1 MSEMKIQKILQQ
13 RVLLCDGA
21 MGTELQ
27 KVDLEPG
34 GCGEILNL
42 ERPERILA
50 IHRAYVL
57 AGADCLTTNTF
68 GGSRVMLERHGHGD
82 QVDSIS
88 RAAVHLAR
96 EALGARPGFVLG
108 DVGPLGGLLEPYG
121 DISEA
126 QARDAFYEQIAALVD
141 AGVDAVLVETQTS
154 LEELGI
160 AIAAARELSAPSVI
174 GSIAYDVTHAGDDLR
189 TMMGVAPEDAA
200 RFMAD
205 AGVDVLG
212 VNCGSGVDAGWAA
225 RAVSRYRAV
234 SELPTL
240 AQPNAGQP
248 VLENLRAVYKQD
260 PETMAA
266 GIQDLLDA
274 GVAMVGGC
282 CGTTPRHIHR
292 FRQLI
297 DQHDARSD

>member
-1 MSEMKIQKILQQ
+1 MNEIKLQHAVQQ

-27 KVDLEPG
+27 KADLEPG

-42 ERPERILA
+42 EQPEKILS

-68 GGSRVMLERHGHGD
+68 GGSRIMLGRHGHD
-82 QVDSIS
+82 DKVDAIA
-88 RAAVHLAR
+88 RTAVQLAR
-96 EALGARPGFVLG
+96 EAFSAGPGYVLG

-126 QARDAFYEQIAALVD
+126 QARDAFGEQIAALID
-141 AGVDAVLVETQTS
+141 AGVDAILIETQTS
-154 LEELGI
+154 LEELGV
-160 AIAAARELSAPSVI
+160 AIAAAREAGAPAVI

-189 TMMGVAPEDAA
+189 TMMGVTPEDAA
-200 RFMAD
+200 RFMAQ

-212 VNCGSGVDAGWAA
+212 VNCGSGVDAAWAA
-225 RAVSRYRAV
+225 RVVLRYRTL
-234 SELPTL
+234 SDLPTL

-248 VLENLRAVYKQD
+248 VLENLRTVYKQD
-260 PETMAA
+260 PELMAS
-266 GIQDLLDA
+266 GIQRLLDA

-282 CGTTPRHIHR
+282 CGTTPEHIGR

-297 DQHDARSD
+297 DRKDGGVG